1 VDYVLWLIMATSV
14 PQLPAVRP
22 LYPDSV
28 PPVEAVAAP
37 RAYAGLDLAL
47 PPGVG
52 RLRPDPFADH
62 AAAQRPHAI
71 EHSDF
76 YYARLTVHRIASL
89 ATAPLFVAEYFL
101 GQKLISNPPGPQA
114 TQEAHRLVA
123 LGLAGLFGV
132 NTVTGLWNLWD
143 SRKDPAGRA
152 RRYIH
157 AALMIAADAGF
168 VATGSSAPSP
178 RRITVS
184 GPALASRH
192 RTLAI
197 ASMSTALAS
206 YVMMLVWKN

>member
-1 VDYVLWLIMATSV
+1 MDYVLWLIMATAV
-14 PQLPAVRP
+14 PHLPMVHP
-22 LYPDSV
+22 LSPDSL
-28 PPVEAVAAP
+28 PPVQTAAAP

-52 RLRPDPFADH
+52 PFRPDLFLEDAT
-62 AAAQRPHAI
+62 AQRPRAI

-89 ATAPLFVAEYFL
+89 TTAPLFVAEYFL
-101 GQKLISNPPGPQA
+101 GQKLISSPPGPKT

-143 SRKDPAGRA
+143 SRKDPTGRA
-152 RRYIH
+152 RRFIH
-157 AALMIAADAGF
+157 SALMIAADAGF
-168 VATGSSAPSP
+168 VATASAAPSP
-178 RRITVS
+178 RRINLS
-184 GPALASRH
+184 GPSLANRH